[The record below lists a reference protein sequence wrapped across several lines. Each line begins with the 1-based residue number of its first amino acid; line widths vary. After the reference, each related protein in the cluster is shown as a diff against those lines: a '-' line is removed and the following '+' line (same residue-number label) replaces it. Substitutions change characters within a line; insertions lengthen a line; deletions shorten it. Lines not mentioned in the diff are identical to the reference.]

1 MAARGVNEIRKA
13 LRSAMT
19 RGFLLSGGSMLS
31 SFRRTALLAATL
43 LGLSAAVTPVL
54 ATQPALTSSTPRPVR
69 ASKRSLFG
77 GIRASGGMH
86 GRKGAGISMA
96 QQQRGAAKK
105 RNVTRNRRN
114 HR

>member
-1 MAARGVNEIRKA
+1 
-13 LRSAMT
+13 
-19 RGFLLSGGSMLS
+19 
-31 SFRRTALLAATL
+31 
-43 LGLSAAVTPVL
+43 
-54 ATQPALTSSTPRPVR
+54 VR

-77 GIRASGGMH
+77 GIRASTGGY

-96 QQQRGAAKK
+96 QQQRAAAKK